1 MAKRVAVIDIGSN
14 SVRMV
19 VYEKTS
25 RFAFHILYEA
35 KSRVRISE
43 DAYKNGGNLQD
54 IPMQRAFNALENF
67 SNIIS
72 SFKARK
78 TLCVATSALRDAPNK
93 KDFVNRVRNSLGIN
107 IKVIN
112 GEREAYLGGVACAN
126 LLPEQENALCIDIGG
141 GSTEFS
147 LINKKDIRSNI
158 SLALGTV
165 RIKEL
170 FFDMND
176 IQGAKNYIDLQLKL
190 LDDISPSTII
200 GIGGTFRALSNAVAN
215 ATCYPLDKLHAFEP
229 AYSDFYKM
237 IEKVLDYNED
247 ELKKLGIKSTRLD
260 VIRPGALILQR
271 VFKKF
276 KSDNLITS
284 GVGVREGVFLTDLLR
299 TSNDRFPIN
308 YNTSLRYILD
318 AHVEDPIFSNQL
330 SKTAKTVFD
339 LTCDSLN
346 IDRRYRYELG
356 IAAKLCTSGSSMH
369 FYSQHKHGY
378 NIIKSALEFGFT
390 HKQII
395 LIATLI
401 RYARRKFPSP
411 SHVDKYKELLPDIS
425 VLNSLSYLLSLSV
438 ALLSHRP
445 RNIDFTL
452 SFDDKKLSVESK
464 NNLYLLKESVNKLD
478 ALKNLS
484 VKFIND

>member
-43 DAYKNGGNLQD
+43 DAYKNNGNLQD
-54 IPMQRAFNALENF
+54 IPMQRAYDALENF
-67 SNIIS
+67 LTIIS

-93 KDFVNRVRNSLGIN
+93 KEFINRVGNSLGLK

-112 GEREAYLGGVACAN
+112 GERESYLGAVACAN
-126 LLPEQENALCIDIGG
+126 LLPEQKNALSIDIGG
-141 GSTEFS
+141 GSAEFA
-147 LINKKDIRSNI
+147 LIDKKDIKSNI

-170 FFDMND
+170 FFDAD
-176 IQGAKNYIDLQLKL
+176 KIDEAKKYIDSELNKL
-190 LDDISPSTII
+190 ENIKPSAII
-200 GIGGTFRALSNAVAN
+200 GIGGTFRAISNAVLN
-215 ATCYPLDKLHAFEP
+215 NSGYPLDKLHAYEP
-229 AYSDFYKM
+229 KYDNFNDM
-237 IEKVLDYNED
+237 LEKVLNSNEGD
-247 ELKKLGIKSTRLD
+247 LKKLGIKNTRLD
-260 VIRPGALILQR
+260 VIKPGALILQR

-276 KSDNLITS
+276 DTTKIITS

-299 TSNDRFPIN
+299 TTKDKFPAN
-308 YNTSLRYILD
+308 FNTSIRYILD
-318 AHVEDPIFSNQL
+318 LHVNDASYSNQL
-330 SKTAKTVFD
+330 TLLSKKLFD
-339 LTCDSLN
+339 LTYRHLH
-346 IDRRYRYELG
+346 IDKNYRYEFA
-356 IAAKLCTSGSSMH
+356 IAAKLCVSGRTLH

-378 NIIKSALEFGFT
+378 NLVKNALEFGFS

-401 RYARRKFPSP
+401 RYAKRKLPSL
-411 SHVDKYKELLPDIS
+411 SHVNKYSELLPDTDT
-425 VLNSLSYLLSLSV
+425 LNNLSYLLSLSIV
-438 ALLSHRP
+438 LLSHKP
-445 RNIDFTL
+445 RNIDFSL
-452 SFDDKKLSVESK
+452 DFNDNELKIESK
-464 NNLYLLKESVNKLD
+464 NNLYLVKENIDKLD
-478 ALKNLS
+478 SLNKFS
-484 VKFIND
+484 IKFI